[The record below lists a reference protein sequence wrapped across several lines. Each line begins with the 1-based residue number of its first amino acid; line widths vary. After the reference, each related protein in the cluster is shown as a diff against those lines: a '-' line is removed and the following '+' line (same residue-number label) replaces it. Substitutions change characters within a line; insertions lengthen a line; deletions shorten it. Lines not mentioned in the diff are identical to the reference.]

1 MKQQSLWIS
10 AGEMSGDLH
19 GAHLLNSLRQ
29 HAPDLRFI
37 GMGGPAMRAAG
48 LETFFRAEDLSV
60 MGITEVLS
68 QLPRILRMLSN
79 IKEALVRE
87 KPSAIV
93 VIDAPDFHFRVI
105 KAARSLG
112 IPVYYYISP
121 KLWAWRQGRARFI
134 RDNVRRLLSILPFEQ
149 DFYRRFGMEID
160 YVGNPLVD
168 MINYPALQAFP
179 PEPGLIGLMPG
190 SRKREVTALLREFA
204 GAARIMRQRLPDL
217 EFACLRA
224 PGMDE
229 SLLRSLWPD
238 DLPLRFVDP
247 DDRWTFMR
255 RCQMLMAAS
264 GTAALESAII
274 GTPTIVAYK
283 VSALSYAVGRLLVRV
298 PFISLPNLI
307 IGRGVF
313 PELLQD
319 QCDAAPLAETALR
332 WLLPPPG
339 EQPLD
344 RVRQDLDEVRRLLG
358 QPGAADRA
366 AGIILGDLKRQ

>member
-19 GAHLLNSLRQ
+19 GAHLLKSLRQ
-29 HAPDLRFI
+29 RAPDMRFI
-37 GMGGPAMRAAG
+37 GMGGPALRAAG

-60 MGITEVLS
+60 MGITEVLG
-68 QLPRILRMLSN
+68 QLPRILRMLSG
-79 IKEALVRE
+79 IKQALMRE
-87 KPSAIV
+87 KPSAVV

-121 KLWAWRQGRARFI
+121 KLWAWRQGRAGFI

-168 MINYPALQAFP
+168 MIDYPALHAIP

-204 GAARIMRQRLPDL
+204 GAARIMRRRLPDL
-217 EFACLRA
+217 QFACLRA
-224 PGMDE
+224 PGME
-229 SLLRSLWPD
+229 QSLLRSLWPD
-238 DLPLRFVDP
+238 DLPIRFVDP

-255 RCQMLMAAS
+255 RCQMLLAAS

-274 GTPTIVAYK
+274 GTPTIVVYK

-298 PFISLPNLI
+298 PFISLPNLV

-319 QCDAAPLAETALR
+319 QCDAIPLADAALR

-344 RVRQDLDEVRRLLG
+344 RVRRDLDEVRRLLG

-366 AGIILGDLKRQ
+366 AGVILGDLAQ